1 MADAFDFVIVG
12 SGSAA
17 SIIAA
22 RLAAAGRT
30 VCVLEAGPP
39 DSNPFIRM
47 PAGFIK
53 TLFDPK
59 VTWQFATAPN
69 PHTNDR
75 AIQITQGRTLGGSSS
90 VNGMV
95 YNRGQAADYDTWAQ
109 MGLRGWGYADLLDCF
124 RRTEQRLGEGDDRF
138 RGRDGPVTT
147 TISPW
152 SNAITDAFLAAAVAA
167 GYPRNPDYNGES
179 HDGAGLYQ
187 STIRNGRRVSTA
199 SAFLHPARRAHGV
212 DVRTRALATR
222 VILEDGRATGVEY
235 VRDSSPE
242 TRRVLAHQ
250 AVVVSA
256 GVTNS
261 PKLLQLSG
269 LGPADLLKR
278 HGVAVE
284 RDLPGVGRNL
294 RDHYSPRL
302 VARARAG
309 VDSINRRVTGLPLM
323 MQLGRWLTGRPS
335 VLALSPAQAHV
346 FGRTDPALD
355 ITDFS
360 LVFAPGSFR
369 QGFIGRLDDFP
380 GMTCGAWVMRPD
392 SAGRVEITSGDPRV
406 APLIDPNYLSAETD
420 RRKLVAALK
429 TARRLLASPEM
440 QAVVEAEIF
449 PGPDVVTD
457 DEWLAFARQ
466 YGNSAYHLVGTC
478 RMGADSD
485 PMAVVDDRL
494 RVRGVRGLVVADA
507 SVMPTLP
514 SANTAA
520 PSMMIGEKASDLLLG
535 R

>member
-1 MADAFDFVIVG
+1 METFDFVIVG

-17 SIIAA
+17 SIIAS

-75 AIQITQGRTLGGSSS
+75 PIQITQGRTLGGSSS

-109 MGLRGWGYADLLDCF
+109 MGLRGWGHADLLDYF
-124 RRTEQRLGEGDDRF
+124 RRTEQRMGEADDRF
-138 RGRDGPVTT
+138 RGREGPVTT
-147 TISPW
+147 SISPW
-152 SNAITDAFLAAAVAA
+152 PNAITDAFLAAAVAA

-187 STIRNGRRVSTA
+187 STIQNGRRVSTA
-199 SAFLHPARRAHGV
+199 SAFLDPARRAHGV
-212 DVRTRALATR
+212 DVRTRSLATR
-222 VILEDGRATGVEY
+222 IILQDGRAVGVEY
-235 VRDSSPE
+235 VRDGSPE
-242 TRRVLAHQ
+242 TRRVLANQ

-269 LGPADLLKR
+269 LGPADLLRR
-278 HGVAVE
+278 HGVAVSQ
-284 RDLPGVGRNL
+284 DLPGVGRNL

-302 VARARAG
+302 VARARTG
-309 VDSINRRVTGLPLM
+309 VDSINGRVTGLPLA
-323 MQLGRWLTGRPS
+323 MQFARWLVGRPS

-355 ITDFS
+355 VTDFA

-392 SAGRVEITSGDPRV
+392 SAGRVEITSSDPRD
-406 APLIDPNYLSAETD
+406 APLIDPNYMSAETD

-429 TARRLLASPEM
+429 IARSLLASPAM
-440 QAVVEAEIF
+440 RAVVEAEIF